1 MRLTLNGSERRLAES
16 ATVADA
22 AALVG
27 VRPGEPGV
35 AVALEG
41 RVVPGGRWTATP
53 VHEGARIEV
62 VRATAGG

>member
-1 MRLTLNGSERRLAES
+1 MRVSVNGAARKLSDG

-35 AVALEG
+35 AAALDDDVVA
-41 RVVPGGRWTATP
+41 GGDWATTR
-53 VHEGARIEV
+53 VHEGARVEI

>member
-1 MRLTLNGSERRLAES
+1 MRVVVNGAERDLADG

-35 AVALEG
+35 AIALDAG
-41 RVVPGGRWTATP
+41 VVRGGDWAATRVR
-53 VHEGARIEV
+53 EGARIEI

>member
-1 MRLTLNGSERRLAES
+1 MRVTLNGTERELPES

-22 AALVG
+22 AALVD

-41 RVVPGGRWTATP
+41 RVVPGGRWRATRVP
-53 VHEGARIEV
+53 EGARVEV

>member
-1 MRLTLNGSERRLAES
+1 MHVTLNGSERTLAES

-41 RVVPGGRWTATP
+41 RVVPGGHWTATR
-53 VHEGARIEV
+53 VHEGARVEV
-62 VRATAGG
+62 VRAAAGG

>member
-1 MRLTLNGSERRLAES
+1 MRVTLNGADHELAEG

-27 VRPGEPGV
+27 VRRGEPGV
-35 AVALEG
+35 AVALDE
-41 RVVPGGRWTATP
+41 RVVPGGEWERTR
-53 VHEGARIEV
+53 VGEGARVEI